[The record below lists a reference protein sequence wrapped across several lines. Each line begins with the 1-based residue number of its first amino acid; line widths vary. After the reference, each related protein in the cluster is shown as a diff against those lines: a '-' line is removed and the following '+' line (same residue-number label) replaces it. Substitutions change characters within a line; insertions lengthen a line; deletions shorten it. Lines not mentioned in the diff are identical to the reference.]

1 MKKFMYVFILFLSYT
16 FLSSQTTIPA
26 GDISGNWLT
35 NGSPYL
41 IEGEITIPDGETL
54 TIDPGVI
61 VEFQGHYKLNV
72 QGQILA
78 IGTELDSIRFTVAD
92 TTGYY
97 NYSHIGW
104 HGIRFDNTPATNDS
118 SKFNYCH
125 FEYAKAVGPELE
137 DWLGGVFYF
146 KYFGKVQ
153 ISYSTLYYNY
163 AASGAAGI
171 YCSYYSSPLI
181 EHNNISHN
189 YAGDENPGS
198 GWGCG
203 ISLYRHSSPNIR
215 NNIISNNIAYGAIGI
230 NINCSSPIIR
240 NNIISNNQGLD
251 TGGILVTSSPLYRAS
266 PIIINNL
273 IFGNQVA
280 YMCGGIK
287 CYSDTLII
295 IANNTIFNNE
305 SLYGGGLVF
314 SGEHIQLV
322 NNIVWGNN
330 AAVGNQVYLWM
341 EGTNPNFY
349 NCDIQGG
356 VEAFGGDGA
365 PFFNGDYENCIDS
378 DPLFVDT
385 VLNDF
390 HLQDSSFCIGS
401 GIDEITIGE
410 ITYAC
415 PEFDIEG
422 NPRPNPIGSTPD
434 IGAYENQFGEPQ
446 VDIYENCIL
455 NYESFILFNY
465 PNPFNPETKISFNL
479 LESGSIKLEIFNI
492 KGQIIKTLVNNE
504 LIKGSHSFI
513 WNGDDE
519 SNKPVSSGVYLYKLN
534 VNGKT
539 EIMKKCLLLK

>member
-1 MKKFMYVFILFLSYT
+1 MKKFILLFMTSICWFMLQ
-16 FLSSQTTIPA
+16 SQTVIPA
-26 GDISGNWLT
+26 GEISGNWLL

-41 IEGEITIPDGETL
+41 IEGETTIPNGETL
-54 TIDPGVI
+54 TIDSGVI

-78 IGTELDSIRFTVAD
+78 IGTEQDSIRFTVTD
-92 TTGYY
+92 TTGYH
-97 NYSHIGW
+97 NNSHIGW

-118 SKFNYCH
+118 SKIVYSV
-125 FEYAKAVGPELE
+125 FEFGKAIGEEVE
-137 DWLGGVFYF
+137 DKCGGAIYL
-146 KYFGKVQ
+146 KYFSKLQ
-153 ISYSTLYYNY
+153 ISYSSFTHNY
-163 AASGAAGI
+163 ATAGAGI

-181 EHNNISHN
+181 EFNNISYN
-189 YAGDENPGS
+189 CVGSEDPGG

-203 ISLYRHSSPNIR
+203 ISLYRHSSPIIR
-215 NNIISNNIAYGAIGI
+215 NNIISNNLAYGASGI
-230 NINCSSPIIR
+230 NVNCSSPIIS
-240 NNIISNNQGLD
+240 NNTISNNQGLD

-305 SLYGGGLVF
+305 SSYGGGL
-314 SGEHIQLV
+314 SIMGENVQLI
-322 NNIVWGNN
+322 NNIIWGNI
-330 AAVGNQVYLWM
+330 ASVGSQVYLWM

-385 VLNDF
+385 FLNDF
-390 HLQDSSFCIGS
+390 HLQDSSSCIGA
-401 GIDEITIGE
+401 GIDELTIGE
-410 ITYAC
+410 IIFSC
-415 PEFDIEG
+415 PEFDLDG
-422 NPRPNPIGSTPD
+422 NPRPTPSGSMPD
-434 IGAYENQFGEPQ
+434 IGAYENLLDEP
-446 VDIYENCIL
+446 VGITDNTMPTNKYL
-455 NYESFILFNY
+455 LSNY
-465 PNPFNPETKISFNL
+465 PNPFNPTTTIEFSLQNDSKVELS
-479 LESGSIKLEIFNI
+479 IFNT
-492 KGQIIKTLVNNE
+492 KGQKVKTSVLNDF
-504 LIKGSHSFI
+504 LKGNHSII

-519 SNKPVSSGVYLYKLN
+519 FEKPLSSGIYYYKLN

-539 EIMKKCLLLK
+539 EAVKKCLLLK

>member
-1 MKKFMYVFILFLSYT
+1 MNFFLCVIILLISYT
-16 FLSSQTTIPA
+16 FLPSQTTIPA
-26 GDISGNWLT
+26 GDISGNWLI

-41 IEGEITIPDGETL
+41 IDGEITIPDGETL

-61 VEFQGHYKLNV
+61 VEFQGHYKFNV

-78 IGTELDSIRFTVAD
+78 IGTEQDSIRFTVAD

-97 NYSHIGW
+97 NYSQIGW

-146 KYFGKVQ
+146 KYFSKVQ

-163 AASGAAGI
+163 AAEGAAGI

-203 ISLYRHSSPNIR
+203 ISLYRHSSPIIR

-230 NINCSSPIIR
+230 NINCSSPIISS
-240 NNIISNNQGLD
+240 NTISNNYGLD

-266 PIIINNL
+266 PVITNNL
-273 IFGNQVA
+273 IFGNQVE

-305 SLYGGGLVF
+305 SSYGGGL
-314 SGEHIQLV
+314 SITGENVQLI
-322 NNIVWGNN
+322 NNIIWGNL
-330 AAVGNQVYLWM
+330 APVGSQIYLWT

-365 PFFNGDYENCIDS
+365 PYFNGDYENCIDS
-378 DPLFVDT
+378 EPLFVDSS
-385 VLNDF
+385 VCDF
-390 HLQDSSFCIGS
+390 HLLDASSCIGA
-401 GIDEITIGE
+401 GIDEIIIGE
-410 ITYAC
+410 IIYVC
-415 PEFDIEG
+415 PEFDFDG
-422 NPRPNPIGSTPD
+422 NSRPTPFGSMPD
-434 IGAYENQFGEPQ
+434 IGAYENFLGEP
-446 VDIYENCIL
+446 VGITND
-455 NYESFILFNY
+455 LFPAFKYQFSNY
-465 PNPFNPETKISFNL
+465 PNPFNPETNIFF
-479 LESGSIKLEIFNI
+479 SIPETSNIELSVYNI
-492 KGQIIKTLVNNE
+492 KGQKVKTLVNNE
-504 LIKGSHSFI
+504 LAKGDHSII
-513 WNGDDE
+513 WQGDDDFG
-519 SNKPVSSGVYLYKLN
+519 NFVSSGIYLFNLKLN
-534 VNGKT
+534 SKSEAV
-539 EIMKKCLLLK
+539 KKCLLLK